1 MDTMLIKI
9 SRLERTKDDDGYLEE
24 NEIQFYRQEIPLLYL
39 NSNHPHLMREIIA
52 LCNQLEFPKE

>member
-9 SRLERTKDDDGYLEE
+9 SRLERAKDDDGYLEE

-39 NSNHPHLMREIIA
+39 NQNHPHLMREIIA
-52 LCNQLEFPKE
+52 LCNQLELPKE